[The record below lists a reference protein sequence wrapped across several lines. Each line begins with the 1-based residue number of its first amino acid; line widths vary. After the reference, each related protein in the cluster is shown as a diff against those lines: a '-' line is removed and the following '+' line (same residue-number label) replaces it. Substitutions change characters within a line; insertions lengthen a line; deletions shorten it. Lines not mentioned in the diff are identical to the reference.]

1 MRLNVKL
8 FASLRDGRFDER
20 DLEFAEGSRVR
31 DVVKTSGIP
40 EGEVAVIFINARHAE
55 LETVLRDGD
64 RLSIFPPVGG
74 G

>member
-1 MRLNVKL
+1 VRLNVKL
-8 FASLRDGRFDER
+8 FASLREGRFDER
-20 DLEFAEGSRVR
+20 DLEFAEGTRVR
-31 DVVKTSGIP
+31 EVAKAAGIP

-55 LETVLRDGD
+55 LETLLRDGD

>member
-1 MRLNVKL
+1 MKLNVKL
-8 FASLRDGRFDER
+8 FASLREGRFDER
-20 DLEFAEGSRVR
+20 DLEFSEGSSVR
-31 DVVKTSGIP
+31 DVAKTAGIP
-40 EGEVAVIFINARHAE
+40 EGEIAVIFINARHAE